1 MENKTTIQID
11 LSTKDLLDEI
21 KVEIQD
27 KEEKLNNKPIYENL
41 DYNAVVWILANEFK
55 ENRK

>member
-1 MENKTTIQID
+1 MNDKTTIQIS
-11 LSTKDLLDEI
+11 LTTKELLDEI
-21 KVEIQD
+21 KSEIQD

>member
-11 LSTKDLLDEI
+11 VSTKNLLDEI
-21 KVEIQD
+21 KTEIQER
-27 KEEKLNNKPIYENL
+27 EENINNKPIYENL

>member
-1 MENKTTIQID
+1 MNNKTTIQID
-11 LSTKDLLDEI
+11 LSTKNLLDEN

-27 KEEKLNNKPIYENL
+27 REENINNKPIYDNL